1 LSRGPG
7 LSRAPRLRRAAV
19 ACGVA
24 GVTAAASLLLLAP
37 AAHGQPRDVSAAA
50 SGRAAAL
57 STARP
62 TADAAPSGPTHAST
76 AAAVPLLAYYYIWF
90 NASSWNRAK
99 TDYPLIGRY
108 SSDDASVMHR
118 QIAEAKSAGID
129 GFIVSWK
136 DTARNDQRLRL
147 LMGVARQEHFK
158 LAMIYQGLDFQRHP
172 LPVAEV
178 AADFMTFMEKY
189 AGDPVFFRLAGKP
202 LTIWSGTW
210 AYSHAAVDRVTGPVR
225 GRMLVLSTEK
235 NVLGYQRLANVTDGD
250 AYYWSSVNPATNTFY
265 GAKLDQMSAA
275 VHQAGQYWIA
285 PFAPGFDA
293 RQVGGSK
300 RVNRDN
306 GQTLRY
312 EYGTA
317 VASSPDV
324 LGLISWNEFSENSYV
339 EPSRKFGRRY
349 LDVLHELRGT
359 TVPAPVSANPSDL
372 GITGSASPPG
382 GYLPDGL
389 RLAAFA
395 LLLVGGVGA
404 IGYARRRLAGKGPAG
419 HRPRR
424 TSRHQVR

>member
-1 LSRGPG
+1 MSRARR
-7 LSRAPRLRRAAV
+7 LSRAAA

-24 GVTAAASLLLLAP
+24 GIAAAASLLILAP
-37 AAHGQPRDVSAAA
+37 AAHGQPRDDYVAATPAAAAAA
-50 SGRAAAL
+50 SA
-57 STARP
+57 ARP
-62 TADAAPSGPTHAST
+62 TAGAAPPGTLHGST

-90 NASSWNRAK
+90 DANSWNRAK
-99 TDYPLIGRY
+99 TDYPLLGKY
-108 SSDDASVMHR
+108 SSDDASVMRR
-118 QIAEAKSAGID
+118 QIKEAKSAGID

-136 DTARNDQRLRL
+136 DTATNDQRLRL

-158 LAMIYQGLDFQRHP
+158 LAMIYQGLDFRRHP
-172 LPVAEV
+172 LPLTEV

-189 AGDPVFFRLAGKP
+189 ASDPVFFRLAGKP

-210 AYSHAAVDRVTGPVR
+210 AYSHAAVGHVTGPVR

-235 NVLGYQRLANVTDGD
+235 NVLGYQRISNVTDGD
-250 AYYWSSVNPATNTFY
+250 AYYWSSVNPATNSFY

-275 VHQAGQYWIA
+275 VHRAGQYWIA

-293 RQVGGSK
+293 RMVGGS
-300 RVNRDN
+300 RMVRRDN
-306 GQTLRY
+306 GQTLRN

-339 EPSRKFGRRY
+339 EPSQKFGHQY

-359 TVPAPVSANPSDL
+359 TVPAPVTVNPSDL

-382 GYLPDGL
+382 GYLPAGL
-389 RLAAFA
+389 RLAGFA

-404 IGYARRRLAGKGPAG
+404 IGYARRRAARRGPAG
-419 HRPRR
+419 NRPRH
-424 TSRHQVR
+424 TNRHQLR